1 MEIVDLTQPINADT
15 PTNATVPSF
24 HLGRVKRHESS
35 GLESDY
41 MVTTTHIGTH
51 VDSPYH
57 FVEDGR
63 DIGEIG
69 LDELIRPT
77 KKADLRDA
85 STPGEEIPLSVVK
98 DALPEALEAGEYL
111 CVNTGWSEQADADEY
126 RTNNPYLADAV
137 SEFIVESE
145 ARGIVTDT
153 PIDSVDG
160 HQNHS
165 TMCGNDKVIV
175 ENVVNLSEL
184 PSTFTTYVAPI
195 FLEAGDAAPAR
206 VFVVLD

>member
-1 MEIVDLTQPINADT
+1 MEIIDLTQPINSNT
-15 PTNATVPSF
+15 PTNATVPTF
-24 HLGRVKRHESS
+24 HQGRVKKHESS

-41 MVTTTHIGTH
+41 IITSTHIGTH

-57 FVEDGR
+57 FIPDGR
-63 DIGEIG
+63 KIGEIS

-77 KKADLRDA
+77 KKVDLREE
-85 STPGEEIPLSVVK
+85 SSPGEEIPLEIIK
-98 DALPEALEAGEYL
+98 DTLSESLEAGDYL
-111 CVNTGWSEQADADEY
+111 MINTGWSEQAVDEY
-126 RTNNPYLADAV
+126 RTSNPYLADSV
-137 SEFIVESE
+137 SEYLIEKE
-145 ARGIVTDT
+145 ARGVVTDT

-160 HQNHS
+160 DQNHR
-165 TMCGNDKVIV
+165 TLLGNDKVLV

-184 PSTFTTYVAPI
+184 PPTFTTFVAPI